1 MSNNTNWLQS
11 IPEDFRSYIF
21 LIFKIGL
28 LILLHHY
35 FTLDDY
41 SERLEHLASIEES
54 RHIGPHLVV
63 MIISFEMIIHFGFK
77 LLVNVLLI
85 WLIGLNVAAIR
96 RSWKSK
102 KVSKSLN
109 EHEN

>member
-1 MSNNTNWLQS
+1 MSNNTNWLQN

-41 SERLEHLASIEES
+41 SERLEHLVSIEES
-54 RHIGPHLVV
+54 PHLVV
-63 MIISFEMIIHFGFK
+63 MIIFFEMIIHFGFK

-85 WLIGLNVAAIR
+85 WLIGLNVVAIT

-109 EHEN
+109 EPEN